1 MQEPFFFQRGGQ
13 QLFGVYYPPEGRP
26 SGRAYLLCNAFG
38 KEYNLCLSPLIG
50 FARQLVKRGD
60 AVMRF
65 DYAGYADSQGAFED
79 ATLET
84 MQADIEGA
92 MAELA
97 RRAGV
102 ERVGLI
108 AMRFGCSLAAGV
120 ASRDESIPEL
130 VLWEPVLKPWTYL
143 FGELRQTVT
152 MQTVLFREVKIT
164 RDEIVA
170 NILAG
175 RPSVFSGYDF
185 NIIDE
190 GFPLGAGL
198 IREAKEFNITDPVPR
213 LAARTLI
220 INIRK
225 KEGPVP
231 KPMNDFAQKLRDAG
245 SSCDVESA
253 VEPCAYWKYDI
264 IFSTRAPHVYEKTL
278 SWLDGSGES

>member
-1 MQEPFFFQRGGQ
+1 MQEPFFFERGGQ
-13 QLFGVYYPPEGRP
+13 QLFAVYYPPEGSL

-50 FARQLVKRGD
+50 VARLLAKRGH

-65 DYAGYADSQGAFED
+65 DYMGYADSQGAFED
-79 ATLET
+79 ATLAT
-84 MQADIEGA
+84 MQADIEAA
-92 MAELA
+92 MVELS

-102 ERVGLI
+102 ERIGLI
-108 AMRFGCSLAAGV
+108 AMRFGAALAVAV
-120 ASRDESIPEL
+120 ASRDDRVPEL

-143 FGELRQTVT
+143 FAELRQTVT
-152 MQTVLFREVKIT
+152 MQTVLFREVRIT
-164 RDEIVA
+164 RDEIVS

-185 NIIDE
+185 NVIDE

-220 INIRK
+220 VNIRK

-231 KPMNDFAQKLRDAG
+231 KPIDAFAQKLREGGG
-245 SSCDVESA
+245 SCEVAAA

-264 IFSTRAPHVYEKTL
+264 VFSTRAPGVYEKTL
-278 SWLDGSGES
+278 SWLAGGG